1 MEIKSG
7 RGCEET
13 EGITPPKKAWQKER
27 NHRVNYSKAWH
38 NAKHKIATQ
47 QMCFMHLC
55 IIHSFVQLW
64 IFGPGNE
71 SPGSMWNESFAAQH
85 VAHGWTNRCGGFF
98 QDSAFSKQEL
108 TVISNELRNLPTST
122 GWGPQTDANFPGQ
135 GFFWRFS
142 EQHLHGPAAS
152 LLRRERKWTIIWV
165 IQATMNSLTLTCLR
179 LAGIGAKARSF
190 PPIIPFSPL
199 SEQNHFLSTL
209 LLSLQPSPREQFLPQ
224 SLLPVKSVNWC
235 NYLDCSRKKASEIL
249 LPEWSR

>member
-7 RGCEET
+7 RGYKET
-13 EGITPPKKAWQKER
+13 EGITPPKKAWQKGR
-27 NHRVNYSKAWH
+27 YHRVNYSKAWH
-38 NAKHKIATQ
+38 NAKHQIATQ
-47 QMCFMHLC
+47 QMCFMLSC

-64 IFGPGNE
+64 IIGPRNE
-71 SPGSMWNESFAAQH
+71 FPGSMGKESFAAQH
-85 VAHGWTNRCGGFF
+85 VAHGVMGSSRTEPSPSRNWQSSEG
-98 QDSAFSKQEL
+98 
-108 TVISNELRNLPTST
+108 SNELRNLPTGT
-122 GWGPQTDANFPGQ
+122 GKGPQTDSNFPGQ
-135 GFFWRFS
+135 GFSWHFS

-152 LLRRERKWTIIWV
+152 LLRGEREWTIIWI

-179 LAGIGAKARSF
+179 LAGIRAKARSF

-199 SEQNHFLSTL
+199 SDQNHFLSSL

>member
-13 EGITPPKKAWQKER
+13 EGITPLKRAWQKER

-38 NAKHKIATQ
+38 NATHKIATQ
-47 QMCFMHLC
+47 QMCFMHSC

-85 VAHGWTNRCGGFF
+85 VAQGGTNRCGGFF
-98 QDSAFSKQEL
+98 QDSAFSKREL

-122 GWGPQTDANFPGQ
+122 GWGPQTDTNFPGQ
-135 GFFWRFS
+135 GSFWCFS

-152 LLRRERKWTIIWV
+152 LLRWERKWTIIWV
-165 IQATMNSLTLTCLR
+165 IQATMNSLTLTCLQ

-209 LLSLQPSPREQFLPQ
+209 LLSLQRSPREQFLPQ
-224 SLLPVKSVNWC
+224 SLLPLKSVNWC